1 MKRAYMIQMVLVG
14 LILIALACQIVPVY
28 AEDMQ
33 TVDASAETSVTTA
46 ASYLRVTCP
55 LEGEQSVTVTVTDAW
70 GQLQYQRDYGLNS
83 GYFRSGDIY
92 LPLDGGRTTYYVT
105 VQAGDMTYSLSV
117 DRVMPRLTGNAA
129 CAAGYPLS
137 WLNGSGSW
145 QSATILDVN
154 ALEGSSM
161 TVPMHASGA
170 YTLGTVTFSVSGGRL
185 SVSASLSGGVD
196 GSIDGA
202 TVYVAT
208 NALQAQGLGS
218 RNFSGPSGRLGD
230 RIDLGGTPYA
240 AVLVQLTVSFD
251 PSGVPGS
258 PDALQYGQD
267 SLWNQMQQM
276 TANEAVG

>member
-1 MKRAYMIQMVLVG
+1 MRRVFLMLA
-14 LILIALACQIVPVY
+14 ALACLIFPAC
-28 AEDMQ
+28 AEDTRM
-33 TVDASAETSVTTA
+33 VDASTTTSVTTD

-55 LEGEQSVTVTVTDAW
+55 IDGEQPVTVIVTDAW
-70 GQLQYQRDYGLNS
+70 GNPQYQRDYGLNS

-92 LPLDGGRTTYYVT
+92 LPLDGGRTTYSVT
-105 VQAGDMTYSLSV
+105 VQAGDMNYAFTV

-145 QSATILDVN
+145 QSATIVDVN
-154 ALEGSSM
+154 ALNGTSL

-170 YTLGTVTFSVSGGRL
+170 YTLGTVTFSVSGGQL
-185 SVSASLSGGVD
+185 TVSANLSGGID

-208 NALQAQGLGS
+208 NALQARSLGTRS
-218 RNFSGPSGRLGD
+218 FSGSSGRLGD
-230 RIDLGGTPYA
+230 RIDLGDTPYA

-258 PDALQYGQD
+258 PDALQVGQEL
-267 SLWNQMQQM
+267 LWNQMQQA